1 VLQDQAATRNPT
13 RASAKAYLDILPQG
27 ILAIFETFSRLSCLL
42 DRRDGTSAGGCTPR
56 PGEATAP
63 VGAFGC
69 VGCYEPVVRNPDS
82 RDSFKQMPVAGH
94 AFEWSPATILEA
106 DTGTGN
112 EIPDGA

>member
-1 VLQDQAATRNPT
+1 M
-13 RASAKAYLDILPQG
+13 RARRGPQCLNEDPKPFDHDRPIARQSANRKTF
-27 ILAIFETFSRLSCLL
+27 AIYDFSGRT
-42 DRRDGTSAGGCTPR
+42 G
-56 PGEATAP
+56 GEATASF
-63 VGAFGC
+63 GAFGR